1 MCTYPKNL
9 TPNSLALQ
17 LFRGMGFV
25 PHHDNDEASAPI
37 TSLLVRS
44 AKRNV
49 AASFDIDHEALHNSV
64 QARYDLASRL
74 WAAAN

>member
-25 PHHDNDEASAPI
+25 PHHENYEASAPI

-49 AASFDIDHEALHNSV
+49 AASFDIDHEALQNSV

-74 WAAAN
+74 WTAAN

>member
-1 MCTYPKNL
+1 
-9 TPNSLALQ
+9 
-17 LFRGMGFV
+17 MGFV
-25 PHHDNDEASAPI
+25 PHHDKDEADASI

-49 AASFDIDHEALHNSV
+49 AASFDIDHEALQRSV

-74 WAAAN
+74 WTAVS